1 MGSGRSKVG
10 TEGADDSV
18 GIEKV
23 EVEVEVEADLTVVL
37 ESSNGREI
45 LTDEHMCRCV
55 DGCVRQITYL
65 LRRSRLPG
73 QQDRLV
79 S

>member
-1 MGSGRSKVG
+1 MGSGRSNVG

-23 EVEVEVEADLTVVL
+23 EVEFKPDLIAVL
-37 ESSNGREI
+37 ESSSGGGKI
-45 LTDEHMCRCV
+45 LTNEHMCRC
-55 DGCVRQITYL
+55 GCVCQITYL
-65 LRRSRLPG
+65 LRKSRLPR